1 MVANPFRAWA
11 SRRGRFVVGLLCL
24 VVLGAGTAVAEL
36 FKWQDEQGGWHF
48 AQDLNQVPPRYR
60 RAAQASAVDEGT
72 GGVVQH
78 YQPHAAPPAAPRRAA
93 RGAGAVSPR
102 SVHQIRVDRT
112 GSVLRVNVTLNDQ
125 VTAPFYVD
133 TGASDVVLPE
143 SVARQLGLDL
153 SGARTA
159 YYGTANGTIEQSLVT
174 LDSVSLGSARAERVP
189 ASVSKTMS
197 VGLLGLSFFNHFRYR
212 VDPVAGVITLQA
224 NGLVEAG
231 LIRGGRSEAQWRT
244 QFAGLASRRDSLRGA
259 LERANPNRSRQRAS
273 LVAEVE
279 EVDRQLR
286 VLEDEADEAR
296 VPMFWRD

>member
-1 MVANPFRAWA
+1 
-11 SRRGRFVVGLLCL
+11 
-24 VVLGAGTAVAEL
+24 
-36 FKWQDEQGGWHF
+36 
-48 AQDLNQVPPRYR
+48 
-60 RAAQASAVDEGT
+60 
-72 GGVVQH
+72 
-78 YQPHAAPPAAPRRAA
+78 
-93 RGAGAVSPR
+93 VSPR